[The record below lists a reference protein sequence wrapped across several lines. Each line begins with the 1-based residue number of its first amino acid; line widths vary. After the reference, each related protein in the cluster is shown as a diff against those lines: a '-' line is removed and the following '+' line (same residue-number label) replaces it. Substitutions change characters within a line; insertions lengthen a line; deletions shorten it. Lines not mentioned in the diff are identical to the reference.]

1 MRLLRRKRLSRKIYR
16 VAIMFG
22 SLAKQLKMQS
32 RNMEKQAERKLQR
45 VREMMRRGHIDVAKE
60 EAAKVLTFRKR
71 ALEFDV
77 FAENLKD
84 ISTTLIGLAPLDDVA
99 KTLKKGVKIVSKLA
113 SQVNMPA
120 VAELFGE
127 LGGLMRDLGITME
140 HVGEPGGVSDVVSE
154 TFSEEEIAGVLREAI
169 AGIEAEIPVPDIESL
184 EERLK
189 KLKEGGK

>member
-154 TFSEEEIAGVLREAI
+154 AFSEEEIAGVLREAV

>member
-1 MRLLRRKRLSRKIYR
+1 MRLLRRRRLSRKIYR

-71 ALEFDV
+71 ALEFDI

-140 HVGEPGGVSDVVSE
+140 HIGEPGGVSDVVSE
-154 TFSEEEIAGVLREAI
+154 AFSEEEIAGVLKEAV

>member
-1 MRLLRRKRLSRKIYR
+1 MRLLRRRRLSRKIYR

-71 ALEFDV
+71 ALEFDI

-154 TFSEEEIAGVLREAI
+154 AFSEEEIAGVLKEAV

>member
-154 TFSEEEIAGVLREAI
+154 AFSEEEIAGVLREAI